1 MKHIMLLFLSEVHL
15 DGDKKLS
22 LSPYKLSDGTRIDC
36 VQTNESAVRWTADNL
51 RRQQEQLDCLFY
63 FSTKRTQEELCYI
76 DDENQEH
83 RLTHEALFLDRIGS
97 FAAHCV
103 RIDYNE
109 RSQTEES
116 LRQVLEMAEAIRDFM
131 KTKSWQPEEVVLHAD
146 FTGGFRHASMMM
158 LSVMQLLKYYGIR
171 TTAVLY
177 SNRNEQ
183 QVENVTGIYRMFN
196 LISGA
201 DEFINFGST
210 REITAYMEGSE
221 QTLETKRLLQTMR
234 DFTDAVRICRTGK
247 IAPLA
252 RELQTALKDFEKAGA
267 VSLQEKIF
275 LRILAIFKLEYG
287 SLLKEGFTNL
297 DIIRWCVEKGYLQQ
311 SMTLCSEWIPEEIVA
326 SRIFY
331 PVSTLIQSECI
342 QKRKKYQTWQHYFIN
357 TYTPTNSRR
366 KNSPPSEEDDLRNVI
381 LLFGQNTKIERIAK
395 KYPEATAKLKPLL
408 DELFIGSKV
417 LADMKKTGITPSRI
431 KERYPKTYNIL
442 HSMYLKDN
450 NSPVFHLSEEEYFK
464 RRKLERICN
473 YLAYAPSDVF
483 LKLIPPGAVPAKDV
497 ERDIPVPIGQ
507 VPRLYASEAAWNI
520 RQKQYLRMIDYSIV
534 RYRQPTKG
542 ALEILHDYFKIRTE
556 RNNINHAN
564 AEDTRST
571 EEVKN
576 LVSDLLQRLERCR

>member
-1 MKHIMLLFLSEVHL
+1 
-15 DGDKKLS
+15 
-22 LSPYKLSDGTRIDC
+22 
-36 VQTNESAVRWTADNL
+36 
-51 RRQQEQLDCLFY
+51 
-63 FSTKRTQEELCYI
+63 
-76 DDENQEH
+76 
-83 RLTHEALFLDRIGS
+83 
-97 FAAHCV
+97 
-103 RIDYNE
+103 
-109 RSQTEES
+109 
-116 LRQVLEMAEAIRDFM
+116 
-131 KTKSWQPEEVVLHAD
+131 
-146 FTGGFRHASMMM
+146 
-158 LSVMQLLKYYGIR
+158 
-171 TTAVLY
+171 
-177 SNRNEQ
+177 
-183 QVENVTGIYRMFN
+183 
-196 LISGA
+196 
-201 DEFINFGST
+201 
-210 REITAYMEGSE
+210 
-221 QTLETKRLLQTMR
+221 
-234 DFTDAVRICRTGK
+234 
-247 IAPLA
+247 
-252 RELQTALKDFEKAGA
+252 
-267 VSLQEKIF
+267 
-275 LRILAIFKLEYG
+275 G
-287 SLLKEGFTNL
+287 SLLKEDFTNL

-564 AEDTRST
+564 AEDTLST